1 MLNTF
6 RLLAGCL
13 CTFRSTFRI
22 LVLGPAGFCPSIV
35 CDGGC
40 REAAAEEQQLISCS
54 QLIWARNK
62 LLISCFRNKFGASLV
77 ERTRGMGGRLQAAAE
92 TVSNVCDSE
101 YTRNVPL
108 RLVKTHSSSTHG
120 SLPVIGEANT
130 GVLTTGCFGSIFF
143 VHVGIPHWV
152 RALSRSHC
160 IRHAIRSPVSLHP
173 AVPNNLGD
181 GVIPGFEF
189 CLGDGG

>member
-1 MLNTF
+1 MPLSEDTPLRRIPPLGRYPPLGGYPLRDGVRGGARDSKN
-6 RLLAGCL
+6 RSVVLA
-13 CTFRSTFRI
+13 
-22 LVLGPAGFCPSIV
+22 
-35 CDGGC
+35 D
-40 REAAAEEQQLISCS
+40 QLISCS
-54 QLIWARNK
+54 QLIWTRNK
-62 LLISCFRNKFGASLV
+62 LRISCFLNKFGAGLV
-77 ERTRGMGGRLQAAAE
+77 ERTPGMGGRLQAAAE

-101 YTRNVPL
+101 YTWNVPL

-120 SLPVIGEANT
+120 SRPVIGEANT